1 MPLYLIRKFKN
12 ALFCTAIGQFMLFK
26 KEVYKKIG
34 GHKSVRAEILE
45 DIKISKQV
53 KRHGYRFMIF
63 DGRSNLYCRLYKS
76 FREVVIG
83 YSRILF
89 AAFDYRTYIIS
100 IAIILIC
107 AIFLFPFMMIP
118 AGIIFGWPIIFIEL
132 IILQIII
139 ILIIRI
145 IFSIRFKCKAA
156 DIILHPLAI
165 IYLIAIAVRS
175 VLNVRV
181 GMGLKWKGRVYDV
194 SEEDNL
200 RLVNDNYK

>member
-1 MPLYLIRKFKN
+1 
-12 ALFCTAIGQFMLFK
+12 
-26 KEVYKKIG
+26 
-34 GHKSVRAEILE
+34 
-45 DIKISKQV
+45 
-53 KRHGYRFMIF
+53 
-63 DGRSNLYCRLYKS
+63 
-76 FREVVIG
+76 VVIG